1 MSNIYNYGFAER
13 YRIPVHALL
22 VLSII
27 IIIISTCT

>member
-1 MSNIYNYGFAER
+1 MSNFYNYDFAER

-27 IIIISTCT
+27 IIISTCT